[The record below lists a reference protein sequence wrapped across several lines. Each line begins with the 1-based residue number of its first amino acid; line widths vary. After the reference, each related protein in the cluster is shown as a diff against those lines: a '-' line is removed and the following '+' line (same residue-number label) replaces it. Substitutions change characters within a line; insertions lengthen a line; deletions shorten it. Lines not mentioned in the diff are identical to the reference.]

1 MKQELAMKR
10 RKVEEVVQ
18 LWLRQKV
25 FTMNGIKRSL
35 QVLVKERKLAE
46 EGDDLVGMLKPA
58 GTDVIGMYNAG
69 PHVFESG
76 KDKHHLNIESME
88 KMHVECCQNCKSYGR
103 LDCSCYFSKMIKCIE
118 NGWKVPIDEAAVK
131 PKYKLK
137 RSSDKNYGSVNLYE
151 ANFREEFDKMLG
163 NGVLKEAEETYARV
177 VSPMSAIVKNS
188 DIYRA
193 KVLVNILIDI

>member
-35 QVLVKERKLAE
+35 QGLVKERKLAE

-69 PHVFESG
+69 PQVFESG
-76 KDKHHLNIESME
+76 KDKLCEGSHLLNIESME

-103 LDCSCYFSKMIKCIE
+103 LI
-118 NGWKVPIDEAAVK
+118 GQ
-131 PKYKLK
+131 L
-137 RSSDKNYGSVNLYE
+137 
-151 ANFREEFDKMLG
+151 ML
-163 NGVLKEAEETYARV
+163 LLQ
-177 VSPMSAIVKNS
+177 
-188 DIYRA
+188 D
-193 KVLVNILIDI
+193 D